1 MCMQF
6 HLMGFL
12 YSSDVLLHH
21 QEFLNKAKV
30 VTGSSNLSLL
40 LLLNMVEIV
49 ELHCYGYAV
58 C

>member
-1 MCMQF
+1 MQF